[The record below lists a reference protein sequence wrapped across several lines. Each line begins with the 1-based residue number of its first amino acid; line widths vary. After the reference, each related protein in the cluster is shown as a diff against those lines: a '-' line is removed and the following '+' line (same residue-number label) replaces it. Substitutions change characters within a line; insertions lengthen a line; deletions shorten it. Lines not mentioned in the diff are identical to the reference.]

1 MAPPERLTMPP
12 HEAGAQN
19 VTWAP
24 GTENILSPHFITESI
39 RKAII
44 LSLVITFSFG
54 HIFQGKKKKRK
65 REKQLSQTQSQQQQV
80 QEADGESSGGICI
93 FTFSHCASY
102 TCQHPVRGS
111 LMDTVSMLC
120 FNINSCHFQG
130 LRLMYTCACVLS
142 CFHHI
147 RLFATLWIASRQA
160 RLSMGILQAKILEWV
175 VMPSTR
181 GSS

>member
-65 REKQLSQTQSQQQQV
+65 REKL
-80 QEADGESSGGICI
+80 QESTSGRPRVTFQPALLLRNTFKAVCI
-93 FTFSHCASY
+93 FLYTALFFNYTVIPKLGFSS
-102 TCQHPVRGS
+102 
-111 LMDTVSMLC
+111 
-120 FNINSCHFQG
+120 
-130 LRLMYTCACVLS
+130 
-142 CFHHI
+142 
-147 RLFATLWIASRQA
+147 
-160 RLSMGILQAKILEWV
+160 
-175 VMPSTR
+175 
-181 GSS
+181 

>member
-65 REKQLSQTQSQQQQV
+65 REKLKRQERPRRHVSRKKLLKQLSAQDRKKPEEQLRQQ
-80 QEADGESSGGICI
+80 
-93 FTFSHCASY
+93 
-102 TCQHPVRGS
+102 
-111 LMDTVSMLC
+111 
-120 FNINSCHFQG
+120 
-130 LRLMYTCACVLS
+130 RLQLLP
-142 CFHHI
+142 
-147 RLFATLWIASRQA
+147 RLKLN
-160 RLSMGILQAKILEWV
+160 
-175 VMPSTR
+175 
-181 GSS
+181 

>member
-1 MAPPERLTMPP
+1 MPP

-111 LMDTVSMLC
+111 LMDTVSMLR